1 VAHLASHFSSTI
13 LSRSSNTASARFSRS
28 VHDSSIL
35 FNRSSHSCIDPLVFS
50 DNDNSGS
57 GIFAS
62 LELGLEG
69 ILVGLEVEADVAG
82 RLGTAAATAT
92 SFSREG

>member
-1 VAHLASHFSSTI
+1 M
-13 LSRSSNTASARFSRS
+13 
-28 VHDSSIL
+28 
-35 FNRSSHSCIDPLVFS
+35 
-50 DNDNSGS
+50 DNSGS